1 MNKLYGANEGLEIG
15 IQRRGY
21 DMMVEKS
28 SGTSNFPHLLTILLS
43 SMVIKLCV
51 LSYAWVLF
59 NIYSPLSE
67 F

>member
-28 SGTSNFPHLLTILLS
+28 TGTSNFPHLLTIL
-43 SMVIKLCV
+43 
-51 LSYAWVLF
+51 
-59 NIYSPLSE
+59 
-67 F
+67 